1 MSSDQ
6 TNPTQHDVPQSP
18 AQQKTPRFV
27 PPMWVWIT
35 SIVLLLIGLV
45 GFFGSE
51 LGKGPLAAWY
61 DSVWFLRDGAICNL
75 ILLIGGFFA
84 VFIPLMW
91 ITIASSWPIN
101 VRLLPLAVIVL
112 MVGGFFSVFEIK
124 AVSGHTV
131 PRFGYRWGKE
141 PDQRLK
147 DIAGTTPEAAPSDA
161 APQEKSPDPH
171 AWPQFLGPER
181 NNRLPGPK
189 LATDWNANP
198 PKQLWR
204 MPIGAGWSGFAAEH
218 GRIYT
223 MEQRDKNELVTC
235 YDIENLGKDGQ
246 PTLIWATGIEARH
259 YTVMG
264 YAGPRC
270 TPLLFDGCVYALG
283 ATGVFRCLDQATGEV
298 VWQHDL
304 KEMYG
309 VTPEVETA
317 NIAWGRANS
326 PLAYQLPDRKIVVI
340 PAGGPDSKNEDEMV
354 SLVAFDPATGETVW
368 EGGHQQISYASPSV
382 IQVDGAD
389 QICSVNEST
398 ITGHDPATG
407 KQLWEMEWPGSSHA
421 NATCSQ
427 VHSLSNNQFFVSKGY
442 GQGARTFEVNPEDGG
457 GFTVKT
463 LWDNA
468 RLLNTKFTN
477 VSIEGDEVFG
487 IDDGILEKVK
497 LGAKRPEWR
506 ERGFGHGQVLL
517 VGDVLLV
524 MGEEGNLAAVDTKS
538 DKYHEFARLKA
549 LSSEVAATWNPMCLY
564 GNLLLVR
571 NAEEAA
577 CYRLATED

>member
-6 TNPTQHDVPQSP
+6 PNQDVNPS
-18 AQQKTPRFV
+18 AANQKTPRYV

-35 SIVLLLIGLV
+35 SVVLLVIGMI

-75 ILLIGGFFA
+75 FLLIGGFFA
-84 VFIPLMW
+84 FFIPLMW
-91 ITIASSWPIN
+91 ITFRSSWPTGI
-101 VRLLPLAVIVL
+101 RLLPLAVVVL
-112 MVGGFFSVFEIK
+112 MVGGFFAVFEIK
-124 AVSGHTV
+124 AVSGYTV

-141 PDQRLK
+141 PDQRLE
-147 DIAGTTPEAAPSDA
+147 DIAGTAPEAVAEQDA
-161 APQEKSPDPH
+161 QTELSPDPN

-181 NNRLPGPK
+181 NNRLSGPK
-189 LATDWNANP
+189 LATDWGAKP
-198 PKQLWR
+198 PQELWR
-204 MPIGAGWSGFAAEH
+204 MPIGAGWSGFAVQH

-223 MEQRDKNELVTC
+223 MEQRGENELVTC
-235 YDIENLGKDGQ
+235 YDIEKLDDAGK

-270 TPLLFDGCVYALG
+270 TPLLFDGRVYASG
-283 ATGVFRCLDQATGEV
+283 ATGVLRCLDQASGKV

-309 VTPEVETA
+309 VTPDVETA

-326 PLAYQLPDRKIVVI
+326 PLAYELDDRKIVII
-340 PAGGPDSKNEDEMV
+340 PAGGPDSKKEEEMV
-354 SLVAFDPATGETVW
+354 SLVAFDAATGETVW
-368 EGGHQQISYASPSV
+368 EGGHQQISYASPCI

-389 QICSVNEST
+389 QICSINEAT

-407 KQLWEMEWPGSSHA
+407 KELWSMEWPGSSHA

-427 VHSLSNNQFFVSKGY
+427 VHSLGNNQFFVSKGY
-442 GQGARTFEVNPEDGG
+442 GQGARTFEVKPSGED
-457 GFTVKT
+457 GFTVEA
-463 LWDNA
+463 LWDNS
-468 RLLNTKFTN
+468 RVLNTKFTN
-477 VSIEGDEVFG
+477 VSILKDDIFG
-487 IDDGILEKVK
+487 IDDGILEKVTI
-497 LGAKRPEWR
+497 GEKRPEWR

-524 MGEEGNLAAVDTKS
+524 MGEEGNLAAVDTSS
-538 DKYHEFARLKA
+538 DKYHEYGRLRA
-549 LSSEVAATWNPMCLY
+549 LSSEVAATWNPLCLY
-564 GNLLLVR
+564 GDLLLVR

-577 CYRLATED
+577 CYQLATEE